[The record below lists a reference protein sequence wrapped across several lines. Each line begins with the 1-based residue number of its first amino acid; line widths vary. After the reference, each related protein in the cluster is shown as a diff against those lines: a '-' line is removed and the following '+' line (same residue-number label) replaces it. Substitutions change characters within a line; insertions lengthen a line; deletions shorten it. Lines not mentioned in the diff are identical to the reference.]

1 MSSSSK
7 PPSERKG
14 EGAPC
19 SLRQRLALIREEEA
33 IDLDPIVIAAKADSG
48 DHMKVS
54 AKVSALTQRG
64 NRLGL
69 RMHFPS
75 DLLPPLP

>member
-7 PPSERKG
+7 LPLERKG

-19 SLRQRLALIREEEA
+19 SLRQQLSLIREEEA
-33 IDLDPIVIAAKADSG
+33 ADLDPIVIAAKADSVE
-48 DHMKVS
+48 HAKVS
-54 AKVSALTQRG
+54 VRVSALTQRG
-64 NRLGL
+64 SRLGL
-69 RMHFPS
+69 QMHFPS